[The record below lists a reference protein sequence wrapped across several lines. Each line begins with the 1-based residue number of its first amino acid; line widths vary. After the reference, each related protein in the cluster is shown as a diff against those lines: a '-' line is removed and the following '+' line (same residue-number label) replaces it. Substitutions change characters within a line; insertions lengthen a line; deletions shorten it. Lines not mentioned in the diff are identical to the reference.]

1 MPDFDY
7 LARAELHLGSDWETA
22 TSLGA
27 RAFRRAANALRFAF
41 EEAAPIS
48 LRGARVTI
56 GDYEFAGGELRG
68 LYNSLSYPLPRKRVS
83 TITNN
88 ARMHNAGHR
97 QGQ

>member
-22 TSLGA
+22 TTQGA

-48 LRGARVTI
+48 LRGARLTI
-56 GDYEFAGGELRG
+56 GGRQFAGGELRR
-68 LYNSLSYPLPRKRVS
+68 LYTSLNYPLPRKRATK
-83 TITNN
+83 TINN
-88 ARMHNAGHR
+88 ARISNAGHR
-97 QGQ
+97 